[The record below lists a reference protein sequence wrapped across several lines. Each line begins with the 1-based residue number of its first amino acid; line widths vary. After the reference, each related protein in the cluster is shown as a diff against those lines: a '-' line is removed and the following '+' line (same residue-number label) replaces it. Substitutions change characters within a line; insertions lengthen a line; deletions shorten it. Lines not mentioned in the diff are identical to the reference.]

1 LKPDFRA
8 HEVVLAVASAVCIQG
23 LLGLVFSSAS
33 PSTVRAN
40 ISDERSRPM
49 AVSIHPVSAIPAV
62 GQRKTYAPRSWQR
75 PKSNLASLPSPDKDK
90 QMLDDKDESDPFE
103 DYLGQPSPLS
113 SATESSSPHSD
124 TEPGSGTEAEFE
136 DVDSALRMRAL
147 AMYRSELVTWF
158 MSRFEIRGK
167 IPFQTLKRLQA
178 HVTVTVTPERMI
190 GSYDFETSSGN
201 ATFDAEVRAALD
213 RIEVSGAAIPAPPP
227 LYPHALGSSL
237 SIRFACTVQ
246 SQCE

>member
-1 LKPDFRA
+1 
-8 HEVVLAVASAVCIQG
+8 
-23 LLGLVFSSAS
+23 
-33 PSTVRAN
+33 
-40 ISDERSRPM
+40 
-49 AVSIHPVSAIPAV
+49 
-62 GQRKTYAPRSWQR
+62 
-75 PKSNLASLPSPDKDK
+75 
-90 QMLDDKDESDPFE
+90 
-103 DYLGQPSPLS
+103 
-113 SATESSSPHSD
+113 
-124 TEPGSGTEAEFE
+124 
-136 DVDSALRMRAL
+136 
-147 AMYRSELVTWF
+147 MYRSELVTWF

-201 ATFDAEVRAALD
+201 AIFDAEVRAALD